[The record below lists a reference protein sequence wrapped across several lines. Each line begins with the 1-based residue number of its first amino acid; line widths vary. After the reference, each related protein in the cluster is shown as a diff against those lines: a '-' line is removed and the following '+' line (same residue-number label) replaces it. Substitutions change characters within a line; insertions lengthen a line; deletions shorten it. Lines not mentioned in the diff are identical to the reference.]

1 METKIVRKVSVT
13 MLIFNFLLFLIK
25 ITAGIWG
32 KSSALVSD
40 AVHSLSDVFSM
51 VIVMIGMKMSGKEA
65 DDDHQ
70 YGYERIE
77 CITAIILAALLI
89 ATGLGIGYDGLMKIV
104 RKEYL
109 AFAQPGIIALVV
121 AVVSVA
127 TKEWMYRFT
136 AKYAKQINSDALM
149 ASAWDNRSDA
159 LSSVGSFAGI
169 LGARIGFPVL
179 DSVASVVICFLILK
193 AAYLIASDAV
203 NKLVDKACDSQTC
216 ERLRELILAQSG
228 VVDIADLKTRLFGSK
243 MYVDIVI
250 ETDADISLKEAHSI
264 AENVH
269 DEVEKEFPSVKHCMV
284 HVDPADNSCE

>member
-65 DDDHQ
+65 DDGHQ
-70 YGYERIE
+70 YGHERIE

>member
-70 YGYERIE
+70 YGHERIE